1 MTEDIDIPEFDT
13 DQWRTLRN
21 DKLEEWL
28 QDEAAV
34 DYVLSVSDLCEVFDD
49 LIDGDKEVT
58 PADIHRTLFTAL
70 VDLPANPFFHRHA
83 SALIPVHLTGI
94 VAWLDANRLE
104 KSENTNDRI
113 FGYALR
119 DQYMDCLLM
128 AVCLTR
134 GRETMLKLT
143 AEIRH
148 FFTAHESFEAYD
160 AKLTDRK
167 PAA

>member
-1 MTEDIDIPEFDT
+1 MKSITMPEFDT
-13 DQWRTLRN
+13 EEWRALR
-21 DKLEEWL
+21 DEKLYAWL

-34 DYVLSVSDLCEVFDD
+34 DYVVSVSGLCEVFDD

-58 PADIHRTLFTAL
+58 PEDIHRTLFVAL

-83 SALIPVHLTGI
+83 NALVPVHLTGI

-134 GRETMLKLT
+134 GRETMLNLT

-148 FFTAHESFEAYD
+148 FFTAHESFEEYD
-160 AKLTDRK
+160 AKLKARQ
-167 PAA
+167 A